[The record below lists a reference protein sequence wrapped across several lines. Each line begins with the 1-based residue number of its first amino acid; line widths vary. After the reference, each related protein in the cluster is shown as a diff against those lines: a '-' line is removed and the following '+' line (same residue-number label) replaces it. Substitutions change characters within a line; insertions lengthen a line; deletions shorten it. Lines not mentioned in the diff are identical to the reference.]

1 MFTGV
6 SFEQAI
12 DYWKKGREVIVLDR
26 HSQNASGGYDNFPF
40 EELFRNV
47 ELLADVPA
55 VENPEFKQAV
65 ADMIQPDQKQEEHSE
80 EKSNTPPTRPEVSDM
95 LPAGKT
101 KKEIALQLAEQGMKA
116 PEIAKKIEA
125 KYSTVYNWLN
135 PDKCRPKKKT
145 DEISV
150 DYKNPDARPGWNAD
164 RKKCKTCRYR
174 QAHNNPTDLNKGNCN
189 YIEIAG
195 HSRGCAVEDCDRYV
209 KGKRMERNKQLR
221 FA

>member
-65 ADMIQPDQKQEEHSE
+65 ADMVQPDQKQEESSRE
-80 EKSNTPPTRPEVSDM
+80 ESVTPPPPQSGR
-95 LPAGKT
+95 
-101 KKEIALQLAEQGMKA
+101 
-116 PEIAKKIEA
+116 
-125 KYSTVYNWLN
+125 
-135 PDKCRPKKKT
+135 R
-145 DEISV
+145 
-150 DYKNPDARPGWNAD
+150 
-164 RKKCKTCRYR
+164 
-174 QAHNNPTDLNKGNCN
+174 
-189 YIEIAG
+189 
-195 HSRGCAVEDCDRYV
+195 
-209 KGKRMERNKQLR
+209 
-221 FA
+221 

>member
-65 ADMIQPDQKQEEHSE
+65 ADMVQSDPKQEEPSGE
-80 EKSNTPPTRPEVSDM
+80 ENVTPPPSERPEVSEM

-101 KKEIALQLAEQGMKA
+101 AKEIILDLAAQGMTA
-116 PEIAKKIEA
+116 PEIARKTGI
-125 KYSTVYNWLN
+125 KYNTVYFHLN
-135 PDKCRPKKKT
+135 PEKCSKRKKSAKSAMKESAVRKSGWNKDRHACKSCQYRAGGASSGCDYYVITDMERGCDPADCDKYAEGDRREGKKK
-145 DEISV
+145 
-150 DYKNPDARPGWNAD
+150 
-164 RKKCKTCRYR
+164 
-174 QAHNNPTDLNKGNCN
+174 
-189 YIEIAG
+189 
-195 HSRGCAVEDCDRYV
+195 
-209 KGKRMERNKQLR
+209 
-221 FA
+221 